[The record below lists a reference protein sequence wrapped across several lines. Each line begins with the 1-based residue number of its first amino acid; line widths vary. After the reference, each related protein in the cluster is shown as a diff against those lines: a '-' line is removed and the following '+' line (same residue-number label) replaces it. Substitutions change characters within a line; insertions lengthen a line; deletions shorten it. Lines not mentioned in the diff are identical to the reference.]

1 MSGILAA
8 LAGKAV
14 GKVTAAGA
22 SQTLDSV
29 GNAAIKIRS
38 ALTGDLP
45 PEEKVKVI
53 LAQLETIE
61 SQASVIV
68 AEANG
73 QSWLQRNWRPIT
85 MMVIVAIVAN
95 NYLIFPYVSMFTDK
109 VVVLELPDKLFTLM
123 TLGLSGY
130 IVGRTVE
137 KIRR

>member
-1 MSGILAA
+1 MSIAA
-8 LAGKAV
+8 TIF

-53 LAQLETIE
+53 LAELETIE